1 MGEPPLDVR
10 KGARV
15 PFREPVRVSGLGTE
29 LDCHGLDLSVAGIGV
44 ELSSIA
50 PWPLGESVQLRFG
63 LPGGESLELAGWVV
77 RRFEHERHLERW
89 RAQGVG
95 IEFEKAEAEVR
106 EAIARFVSTRLEA

>member
-50 PWPLGESVQLRFG
+50 PWPLGESVHVCFC